1 MCGVVAVLSELPLA
15 PREELGAAMSRL
27 LSHRG
32 PDGHGLLSFGAGPG
46 VTLGHRRLAIVDL
59 SDAGAQPMSRGALSV
74 SYNGEFYNY
83 LEVRAE
89 LAGRGHR
96 FIGNSDTE
104 VLLALCEEFGV
115 PEALQRV
122 NGMFALALYD
132 GRTGALWL
140 ARDRFGEKPL
150 YYLLTGEHCL
160 VASEP
165 KAILHGAR
173 ALGIAMGVQREVLAC
188 YLADA
193 EHEVG
198 SETFFSQISR
208 VRPGEW
214 LRIERRP
221 DGRLQRV
228 AGRYYELTPERCPPI
243 EGPAADAALHDLL
256 GDAVRLRLRGD
267 VEVAACL
274 SGGLDSSTLVGL
286 AAQSGPRL
294 RTFSAIHAPGDPWDE
309 RAYIKAV
316 VAHTGVE
323 NHACDPADLL
333 QGPDGLAAFA
343 SFLDHHD
350 EPVGGP
356 SVWAQHAVYRLMAQR
371 GQRVALSGQGADE
384 CLGGYGGTLPALRRH
399 LLGRHRWRGLSAE
412 LAAISGWGRQAQGLL
427 QALVSTL
434 RGELAERRP
443 ATYEAWLEAR
453 WQRHFWGS
461 RYLDLPA
468 LAIQCPPLPP
478 ELPQAS
484 AFDRRSALHGYLY
497 RLLGGPSLATI
508 LRYEDR
514 NSMACSVEARAPFL
528 DPRVVE
534 HCLSRSPQ
542 ELAGQGLTKCLLRR
556 VFAAELPAVVR
567 ERRDKVGFGAPPWRW
582 LAGPLRPLVEDLLAG
597 ATLRRLPFL
606 RRDRLQSDFAGVI
619 AGREPGAGASEG
631 FFRALNVLLWLET
644 KGLAL

>member
-1 MCGVVAVLSELPLA
+1 MCGVVAVLSDLPLA
-15 PREELGAAMSRL
+15 LREELGAAMSQL
-27 LSHRG
+27 LGHRG

-46 VTLGHRRLAIVDL
+46 ITLGHRRLAIVDL
-59 SDAGAQPMSRGALSV
+59 SATGAQPMSRGVLSV

-89 LAGRGHR
+89 LAARGHR

-115 PEALQRV
+115 PAALERV

-150 YYLLTGEHCL
+150 YYLLAGEHCL

-173 ALGIAMGVQREVLAC
+173 SLGIAIGVQREVLAC

-193 EHEVG
+193 EIEAG
-198 SETFFSQISR
+198 SETFFSQIAR

-221 DGRLQRV
+221 DGRLHRV
-228 AGRYYELTPERCPPI
+228 AGRYYELTPERCPPRA
-243 EGPAADAALHDLL
+243 GPAADGVLHDLL
-256 GDAVRLRLRGD
+256 RDAVRLRLRAD

-286 AAQSGPRL
+286 AAQSGSRL

-323 NHACDPADLL
+323 NHVCDPADLL
-333 QGPDGLAAFA
+333 QGADGVAAFA

-384 CLGGYGGTLPALRRH
+384 CLGGYGGTLPALRRQ
-399 LLGRHRWRGLSAE
+399 LLAGHSWRGLAVE
-412 LAAISGWGRQAQGLL
+412 LAAISGLGRQAQGLL
-427 QALVSTL
+427 QALASTL
-434 RGELAERRP
+434 RAELAERRP

-453 WQRHFWGS
+453 WQQHFAAS

-468 LAIQCPPLPP
+468 LSIQVPPLPKVP
-478 ELPQAS
+478 SQAT
-484 AFDRRSALHGYLY
+484 AFDQRSALHGYLY
-497 RLLGGPSLATI
+497 RLLCGPSLATI

-528 DPRVVE
+528 DSRVVE

-542 ELAGQGLTKCLLRR
+542 ELAGQGLTKSLLRR
-556 VFAAELPAVVR
+556 VFAAELPAAVR

-582 LAGPLRPLVEDLLAG
+582 LAGPLRPLVEDLLAS
-597 ATLRRLPFL
+597 ATLRSLPFL
-606 RRDRLQSDFAGVI
+606 RRDRLQADFAQVL
-619 AGREPGAGASEG
+619 AGNARGEGASDG
-631 FFRALNVLLWLET
+631 FWRALNVLLWVQA
-644 KGLAL
+644 KGLSL